1 MSTALKV
8 IGTLLCAAGLLV
20 TVYFGHAITTAR
32 EAYGRAAL
40 AAERNPGHAMYQ
52 AEFGR
57 VQIERG
63 FQMTFASLGVLLA
76 LNGATLVGL
85 GTVSKRAARL

>member
-20 TVYFGHAITTAR
+20 ATYFGHAIATD
-32 EAYGRAAL
+32 EAYSRAAL

-52 AEFGR
+52 AEFKGAQAVR
-57 VQIERG
+57 A
-63 FQMTFASLGVLLA
+63 FQMTFASLGALLA
-76 LNGATLVGL
+76 LNGVTLIGL
-85 GTVSKRAARL
+85 GAVAKRAARR